1 MKYPKITNIVFKL
14 CKRSLLLIFSSLFPI
29 YSKKKYK
36 IPIFFYSLQFHV
48 DPAGMDILRCLQL
61 QVDAA
66 EMVISIVHSFNLK
79 LQICSN
85 ETHPNKSIQIN
96 NGMVKAMP
104 E

>member
-1 MKYPKITNIVFKL
+1 MDGRGPFRCPERKFG
-14 CKRSLLLIFSSLFPI
+14 
-29 YSKKKYK
+29 
-36 IPIFFYSLQFHV
+36 FFYSLQFHV
-48 DPAGMDILRCLQL
+48 DPAGMDIIRCLQL

-85 ETHPNKSIQIN
+85 ETRPNKSIQIN

>member
-1 MKYPKITNIVFKL
+1 MDGRGPFRCPERKFG
-14 CKRSLLLIFSSLFPI
+14 
-29 YSKKKYK
+29 
-36 IPIFFYSLQFHV
+36 FFYSLQFHV

-96 NGMVKAMP
+96 NGMVKSNA
-104 E
+104 